1 MEILFLGTHAM
12 SIGFWSQ
19 NWVWQ
24 AVMEE
29 LHVRVAGVKDER
41 ATEAGELSQLIMEI
55 SSALVNLGTLP
66 IRDIP
71 QLSKMAQ
78 EVSVAASLI
87 LERLWEVHASGGGP
101 WDWKLQLAAAT
112 VAPGHPACCLF
123 FLLEKL

>member
-1 MEILFLGTHAM
+1 
-12 SIGFWSQ
+12 
-19 NWVWQ
+19 
-24 AVMEE
+24 MEE

-87 LERLWEVHASGGGP
+87 LERL
-101 WDWKLQLAAAT
+101 
-112 VAPGHPACCLF
+112 
-123 FLLEKL
+123 